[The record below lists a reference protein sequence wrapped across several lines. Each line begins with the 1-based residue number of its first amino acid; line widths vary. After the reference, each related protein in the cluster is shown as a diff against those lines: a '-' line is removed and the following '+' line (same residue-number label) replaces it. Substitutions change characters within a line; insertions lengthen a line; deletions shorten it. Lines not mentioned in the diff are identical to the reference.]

1 MTWFYNMRLTQKLLF
16 AFAALL
22 LVMATIGGKSA
33 LLFQTLDH
41 EFTEFSEHGNALAAA
56 ADITQAFSEMEI
68 KAMEFVSHSTP
79 ENFESAKIAHDR
91 VAELITDKLTKLHVP
106 EEVDRLK
113 DAQKH
118 IEIYWVNF
126 EKLTEER
133 RQQID
138 IVDHQLHKT
147 GDKLQDEILTVF
159 KHKQDAEIVDGKPS
173 ETLELVTDATIH
185 LLIARDHAN
194 RYVYSGDEG
203 ELDYALSEIER
214 VKKDLTSEVMASL
227 EAEDAKLVDDAVH
240 QIDIYVGALKSFRTL
255 AQDINRL
262 TSDVMQSEVRVIA
275 RDLDEI
281 KTFAIE
287 AEHKIEKLV
296 HAQTSSAI
304 LFSVGGTAVGLVL
317 GFLIAY
323 MMGRMISRPIVHLS
337 RTMRDL
343 SDNKLDTDVPE
354 PRGKDEVAEMT
365 RSVLVFRDGLI
376 ERQAMRETQEKE
388 REQSD
393 RRQNEVN
400 QMVGIFGNTIRG
412 IFKRMSDSSTEM
424 SNTAEDLT
432 SNADHSTSQAMTL
445 DKDATETSSMVT
457 TVSSAAE
464 ELISSIQEIQRSAD
478 HSAEIATRASGKA
491 EETRSNFTE
500 LVAAADQ
507 ITSVVDL
514 IRDIAD
520 QTNLLA
526 LNATIEAARA
536 GESGKGFAV
545 VASEVKELAAQTAR
559 ATGEI
564 GNQVGAVQRTA
575 QGAEEHM
582 GEIYNTVREI
592 SEVANGIAAS
602 VTQQQAA
609 TSEIAQSME
618 TVSNNAAKVRDS
630 VSVMRDNAENC
641 ASSSQLVKDG
651 STVVYEEAVLLGAE
665 VETFL
670 GAIGDR
676 SDDETY
682 RIYNVDW
689 ACEVTV
695 DGKPVTAR
703 CVKISSAN
711 CVLDAMLNHPAG
723 TPVVVTTDWL
733 KTPVQA
739 RISMSDASGTTLQ
752 FPLKLDH
759 IADIRFQLEQLKLS
773 TAA

>member
-1 MTWFYNMRLTQKLLF
+1 VAWFYNLRLTQKLLF
-16 AFAALL
+16 AFGALL
-22 LVMATIGGKSA
+22 LVMAFIGGKSA
-33 LLFQTLDH
+33 LMFQTLDQ

-68 KAMEFVSHSTP
+68 KAIEFVSHSTP
-79 ENFESAKIAHDR
+79 ETLEAANAAHR
-91 VAELITDKLTKLHVP
+91 HLAELVADKLTKLHVP

-118 IEIYWVNF
+118 IEIYWANF
-126 EKLTEER
+126 EKLAEER
-133 RQQID
+133 NRQAE
-138 IVDHQLHKT
+138 IVDHQLHTT
-147 GDKLQDEILTVF
+147 GDKLQEEILTVF
-159 KHKQDAEIVDGKPS
+159 KHKQDAELARGEPS
-173 ETLELVTDATIH
+173 ETLALVMDATIH

-214 VKKDLTSEVMASL
+214 VKKDLTSEAMATL
-227 EAEDAKLVDDAVH
+227 APEDAKLVDAAVG
-240 QIDIYVGALKSFRTL
+240 QIDSYVSALTSFRTL

-262 TSDVMQSEVRVIA
+262 TSDVMQDEVTVIS

-281 KTFAIE
+281 KTIAIE

-304 LFSVGGTAVGLVL
+304 LFSVIGTAVGLVL
-317 GFLIAY
+317 GLLIAY
-323 MMGRMISRPIVHLS
+323 LLGGMISRPIVHLS
-337 RTMRDL
+337 QTMRDL
-343 SDNKLDTDVPE
+343 SDNKLDTDVPAL
-354 PRGKDEVAEMT
+354 RGKDEVAEMT
-365 RSVLVFRDGLI
+365 RSVLVFRDGLV
-376 ERQAMRETQEKE
+376 ERQAMREAQEKDRE
-388 REQSD
+388 RAD
-393 RRQNEVN
+393 RRREEVN

-412 IFKRMSDSSTEM
+412 IFTRMSESSTDM

-432 SNADHSTSQAMTL
+432 QNADHSTSQAMTL
-445 DKDATETSSMVT
+445 DRDATETSGMVT

-464 ELISSIQEIQRSAD
+464 ELISSIQEIQRNAD

-545 VASEVKELAAQTAR
+545 VAAEVKELAAQTAR

-575 QGAEEHM
+575 QGAEQHM
-582 GEIYNTVREI
+582 GEIYDTVREI
-592 SEVANGIAAS
+592 SEVANSIAAS
-602 VTQQQAA
+602 VSQQQAA
-609 TSEIAQSME
+609 TAEIAESME
-618 TVSNNAAKVRDS
+618 TVSTNAAKVKDS
-630 VSVMRDNAENC
+630 VSVMRENAESC
-641 ASSSQLVKDG
+641 ASSSQLVKNG
-651 STVVYEEAVLLGAE
+651 SSVVYDEAVLLGSE

-670 GAIGDR
+670 GAIGNS

-689 ACEVTV
+689 ASSVTV
-695 DGKPVTAR
+695 DGKTVSAR

-711 CVLDAMLNHPAG
+711 CVLEVDLKHPAG
-723 TPVVVTTDWL
+723 TPVVFTTEWL
-733 KTPVQA
+733 KEPVQA
-739 RISMSDASGTTLQ
+739 RVSVSGTSGTTLQ

-759 IADIRFQLEQLKLS
+759 IADIRFQLEQLTLS

>member
-1 MTWFYNMRLTQKLLF
+1 MAWFYNLRLTHKLLC
-16 AFAALL
+16 AFGALL
-22 LVMATIGGKSA
+22 LVMAVIGGKST
-33 LLFQTLDH
+33 LMFQTLDR
-41 EFTEFSEHGNALAAA
+41 EFTEFSEHGNALIAA
-56 ADITQAFSEMEI
+56 ADITQAFAEMEI
-68 KAMEFVSHSTP
+68 KAIEFVSHSTP
-79 ENFESAKIAHDR
+79 ENFDAAKVAHDR
-91 VAELITDKLTKLHVP
+91 VAELVEDKLAKLHVP
-106 EEVDRLK
+106 EEVERLA

-118 IEIYWVNF
+118 IEVYWVNF
-126 EKLTEER
+126 EKLAEER
-133 RQQID
+133 RRQID
-138 IVDHQLHKT
+138 IVDHQLNQT

-159 KHKQDAEIVDGKPS
+159 QHKLEQEVVNGKPS
-173 ETLELVTDATIH
+173 KTFELATDAMIH

-203 ELDYALSEIER
+203 ELAYALSEIER
-214 VKKDLTSEVMASL
+214 VKKDLTGEAMAL
-227 EAEDAKLVDDAVH
+227 LAPEDAKIVDDAVH
-240 QIDIYVGALKSFRTL
+240 QIDTYVSALTGFRTL

-262 TSDVMQSEVRVIA
+262 TSDVMQSEVRVVA
-275 RDLDEI
+275 KDLDEI
-281 KTFAIE
+281 KTFAIN

-304 LFSVGGTAVGLVL
+304 LFSVGITAVGLVFGLLTAYLL
-317 GFLIAY
+317 GRL
-323 MMGRMISRPIVHLS
+323 ISRPIVHLS
-337 RTMRDL
+337 QTMKDL
-343 SDNKLDTDVPE
+343 SENKLDTDVPT
-354 PRGKDEVAEMT
+354 PRGQDEVAEMT

-376 ERQAMRETQEKE
+376 ERQAMREAQEKA

-393 RRQNEVN
+393 RRRDEVN

-412 IFKRMSDSSTEM
+412 IFTRMSDSSTQM

-432 SNADHSTSQAMTL
+432 LNADDSTSQAITL
-445 DKDATETSSMVT
+445 DKDATETSGMVT

-464 ELISSIQEIQRSAD
+464 ELISSIQEIQRNAD

-500 LVAAADQ
+500 LVAAAEQ

-545 VASEVKELAAQTAR
+545 VALEVKELAAQTAR

-575 QGAEEHM
+575 QGAEQHM
-582 GEIYNTVREI
+582 GEIYDTVREI
-592 SEVANGIAAS
+592 SEVANSIAAS
-602 VTQQQAA
+602 VSQQQAA
-609 TSEIAQSME
+609 TAEIAESME
-618 TVSNNAAKVRDS
+618 IVSSNAAKVKDS
-630 VSVMRDNAENC
+630 VSVMRDNAESC
-641 ASSSQLVKDG
+641 ASSSQLVKSG
-651 STVVYEEAVLLGAE
+651 SSVVYDEAVLLGSE

-670 GAIGDR
+670 GAIGNS

-682 RIYNVDW
+682 RIYDVDW
-689 ACEVTV
+689 ASSVFL
-695 DGKPVTAR
+695 DGKSVPVR

-711 CVLDAMLNHPAG
+711 CILDVDLNRPAG
-723 TPVVVTTDWL
+723 TPVEFTTKSL
-733 KTPVQA
+733 REPIQA
-739 RISMSDASGTTLQ
+739 RVSVSNTSGTTLQ

-759 IADIRFQLEQLKLS
+759 IADVRFQLEQLNLK
-773 TAA
+773 AAA